1 MDIILLRLA
10 DGSPSCGPRT
20 PALACADALKA
31 GGATVR
37 HEEAI
42 DDAGIDAVLEEVI
55 ASNTPLVLAAD
66 TDAQVRGVWRRA
78 VRLLA
83 PPPSQRPDDLPAG
96 RTVPDLPA
104 MAILP
109 LAQTPDLVA
118 ELGLPA
124 TPEAVAEAV
133 LAGRTQ
139 RIDLL
144 RHDGGS
150 ATVHG
155 VRLGGGDTPWHG
167 KVAVDDLILADG
179 KQRLLTVVVANA
191 SGYASVDGL
200 PLAEPD
206 PLDGLLDVAVA
217 VPVVKRGLLRN
228 KVRVEVRRAR
238 GRAVA
243 ITPDAEIPYIDD
255 GVIGTLARKRTWWT
269 EKHAAAVYIGHTM

>member
-10 DGSPSCGPRT
+10 DGAPSCGPRT

-42 DDAGIDAVLEEVI
+42 DDAGIDAVLEDVI
-55 ASNTPLVLAAD
+55 ATGTPLVLAAD

-83 PPPSQRPDDLPAG
+83 PPPSQRPDDMPAG
-96 RTVPDLPA
+96 RTVRDLPA

-109 LAQTPDLVA
+109 LAQAPDLVTQ
-118 ELGLPA
+118 LGLPD
-124 TPEAVAEAV
+124 TPEKVAEAV
-133 LAGRTQ
+133 LAGRTK

-179 KQRLLTVVVANA
+179 GQRLLTVVVANA
-191 SGYASVDGL
+191 SGYANVDGL
-200 PLAEPD
+200 PLTDPD
-206 PLDGLLDVAVA
+206 PGDGMLDVAVA
-217 VPVVKRGLLRN
+217 VPVIKRGLLRS

-243 ITPDAEIPYIDD
+243 ITPDAEVPYIDD
-255 GVIGTLARKRTWWT
+255 GVVGTLARKRTWWT